1 MRILDFFHACANQR
15 FRSNKIQIL
24 EHNGSELT
32 NHDQKAHV
40 LHAFYHSLLGCSYP
54 TVWNF
59 QLSDIYPE
67 NTTPL
72 TCLDTPFCAS
82 EISLAFRHMHS
93 NASPALMVLVPP
105 SLRLLG
111 TLFLHTFTL
120 YSILS
125 IITRLTL
132 SASTGPTLSCCL
144 KKAVPALLLTS
155 GLLLSKILQLKAS
168 LKCSRPVSNLL
179 SPL

>member
-54 TVWNF
+54 TIWNF

-93 NASPALMVLVPP
+93 NASPGPDGFGPSFFKATWNIISPYIYALFD
-105 SLRLLG
+105 S
-111 TLFLHTFTL
+111 FYNH
-120 YSILS
+120 
-125 IITRLTL
+125 
-132 SASTGPTLSCCL
+132 SADLERINRS
-144 KKAVPALLLTS
+144 
-155 GLLLSKILQLKAS
+155 
-168 LKCSRPVSNLL
+168 
-179 SPL
+179 